1 MKIAILSDIHD
12 HVWNL
17 KRALTHMQDAEAMLV
32 CGDLCS
38 PFVVRLLGEGFQKG
52 PVHIIFGNN
61 DGDAFR
67 INLVADRF
75 EHIHLH
81 GELFQAEV
89 GGKRFAASHYDNIAA
104 QLARSGQFDVVCYGH
119 NHHYHVEQV
128 KDTLMINPGTI
139 MGYDP
144 TSSEDIPATFVV
156 YDTSLGQV
164 ERREV
169 LADRGMNPIGESL
182 PAIKGDS

>member
-17 KRALTHMQDAEAMLV
+17 KRALPLMQDADAILC

-38 PFVVRLLGEGFQKG
+38 PFIVRLLGEGFQRG

-67 INLVADRF
+67 IDLVADRF
-75 EHIHLH
+75 DHIYLH
-81 GELFQAEV
+81 GELFQADV
-89 GGKRFAASHYDNIAA
+89 DGKRFAASHYDNIAA

-119 NHHYHVEQV
+119 NHHFHVEQQGQ
-128 KDTLMINPGTI
+128 TLMINPGTL

-144 TSSEDIPATFVV
+144 TSGEDIAATFVV
-156 YDTSLGQV
+156 YDTSTGEA
-164 ERREV
+164 ERREIS
-169 LADRGMNPIGESL
+169 RSTQES
-182 PAIKGDS
+182 KQ